1 MNPYSVAPEAEDD
14 LQRIW
19 RYLLGQA
26 GLAVADRIQGEL
38 VDTFEG
44 LAKTPGKGHKR
55 ADLTTHDVLFFSLY
69 QYMIGY
75 RRRIMVEIVAVLH
88 GKRNVKKLLKNRL

>member
-1 MNPYSVAPEAEDD
+1 MTLEITRLEIEALIQQRMHSVAPEAEDD

-19 RYLLGQA
+19 RHLLGQA

-44 LAKTPGKGHKR
+44 LAKTPGKGP
-55 ADLTTHDVLFFSLY
+55 
-69 QYMIGY
+69 
-75 RRRIMVEIVAVLH
+75 
-88 GKRNVKKLLKNRL
+88 